1 LAGKVPLKS
10 NSTLQ
15 QYFDVLMPIGNVP
28 SVLAEALASTEAN
41 LITACRGFGNLL
53 SVGTSLAE

>member
-41 LITACRGFGNLL
+41 LIRTGRELGNLL
-53 SVGTSLAE
+53 SIAPPKR